1 MPEDLLFTLGA
12 DIHCTDGI
20 CGTLKSLVINPA
32 VDAVTHLVA
41 EPPHQE
47 GVGRLVPF
55 SLVDTATLDGEI
67 RLRCTTTEFGDLG
80 AAEAREVVP
89 GTAQWEIY
97 ADEPISS
104 WPYYAPPGV
113 MGAPGLPPDPVVSEQ
128 AVTVD
133 TVPDQLPDEDEL
145 SSDQRVHAT
154 DGHIGHVRGIAVDP
168 GTGRVTF
175 VFVRIR
181 HLLAHK
187 TVPVPRSAV
196 AEVDA
201 DGFHLNITTDQ
212 VRKLPQPA

>member
-12 DIHCTDGI
+12 DVHCTDGI
-20 CGTLKSLVINPA
+20 CGTLKSLVISPGD
-32 VDAVTHLVA
+32 DAVTHLVA
-41 EPPHQE
+41 EPPRHA

-55 SLVDTATLDGEI
+55 GLIDAGTLDGEI
-67 RLRCTTTEFGDLG
+67 RLRCTMTEFEDLD

-128 AVTVD
+128 TLTVD
-133 TVPDQLPDEDEL
+133 TVPDHLPDEDEL

-154 DGHIGHVRGIAVDP
+154 DGHIGHVQGIAVDP

-175 VFVRIR
+175 VFVRER
-181 HLLAHK
+181 HLLAHR

-201 DGFHLNITTDQ
+201 DGFHLNLTTDQ
-212 VRKLPQPA
+212 VRDLPRPA